1 MVSLISECA
10 DRLDGYIEK
19 LANRNE
25 SIECRELTAKY
36 TTDVIGTCAFGID
49 MNALS
54 DDNSE
59 FRKMGREIF
68 VPRWYKSLKNLIR
81 EVTPWFYHILGYIL
95 PQTETTK
102 FFIRLTMD
110 NIDYREKNNIFR
122 NDFIDTLRE
131 LKKHPELVENIGK

>member
-1 MVSLISECA
+1 MVSLMSKCA
-10 DRLDGYIEK
+10 DKLDEYIEK
-19 LANRNE
+19 LASKNE

-36 TTDVIGTCAFGID
+36 TTDVIGTCAFGIE

-54 DDNSE
+54 DEDSE

-68 VPRWYKSLKNLIR
+68 TPRWYKSVKNILR
-81 EVTPWFYHILGYIL
+81 EATPWFYNILGYIL
-95 PQTETTK
+95 PQTKITK

-110 NIDYREKNNIFR
+110 NINYREKNNIFR

-131 LKKHPELVENIGK
+131 LKKHPESMENIGK